1 MLRKLR
7 RLTDL
12 SLTEHILFI
21 QFIALSYGLR
31 IALSS
36 LSLPRFMSLLSSM
49 RGHFLLDWIPVFHLR
64 CETHRLLHL
73 IDLATTVSHGSGRC
87 LPRSLLTVWLLSRHH
102 SSITLCL
109 GISKSRGSLQGHA
122 WVEQDGVVVGDTRSF
137 TDHYTLVH
145 RLPA

>member
-7 RLTDL
+7 RLADL

-21 QFIALSYGLR
+21 QFIALSCGLR
-31 IALSS
+31 IALLT

-49 RGHFLLDWIPVFHLR
+49 SGHSLLDWIPVFHLR
-64 CETHRLLHL
+64 CETYRLLHL

-87 LPRSLLTVWLLSRHH
+87 LPRSLLTFWILNRHH

-109 GISKSRGSLQGHA
+109 GISKNRGSLQGHA
-122 WVEQDGVVVGDTRSF
+122 WVEQDGVVVGDTPSF
-137 TDHYTLVH
+137 TNRYTLVH